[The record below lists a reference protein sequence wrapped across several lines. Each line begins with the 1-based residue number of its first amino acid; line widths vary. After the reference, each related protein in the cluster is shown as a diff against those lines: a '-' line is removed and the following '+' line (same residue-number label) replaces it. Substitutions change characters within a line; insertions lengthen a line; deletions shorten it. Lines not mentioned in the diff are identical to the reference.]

1 MNNLQTAAAMVS
13 LYLLQT
19 NTGQLEGVPA
29 NPRLIKNK
37 EFEDLKRSILVF
49 PQMLELRP
57 IVYAGEYIA
66 LGGNQRRAGLL
77 DIAQLTYKQ
86 IAAKLNK
93 LEEFTSK
100 TDEDKAAILAHWEE
114 WSANKDKPVPAF
126 NASHL
131 TTEQMAEFVIKDNV
145 QFGENDW
152 EILANEWDM
161 ERVKNWGAEIPAEWL
176 NPEDLGDSFTLPSG
190 EKNPFTQITFTLTDK
205 QADEVKK
212 MLSKVKK
219 YAAFKECQ
227 FDNTNSNANALHY
240 ILTEIAGKHKDLTE
254 IEADENGND

>member
-1 MNNLQTAAAMVS
+1 MNNLQTAAVMVS

-66 LGGNQRRAGLL
+66 LGGNQRRGALT

-86 IAAKLNK
+86 ISAKLNK
-93 LEEFTSK
+93 LDEFTGK
-100 TDEDKAAILAHWEE
+100 TDEDKAVILEYWQNWCAD
-114 WSANKDKPVPAF
+114 KDKPVPTY

-131 TTEQMAEFVIKDNV
+131 SVEQMAEFVIKDNV

-152 EILANEWDM
+152 DILANEWDT
-161 ERVKNWGAEIPAEWL
+161 EKIQNWGLSLPNEWDG
-176 NPEDLGDSFTLPSG
+176 EESG
-190 EKNPFTQITFTLTDK
+190 ESEKDPF
-205 QADEVKK
+205 ADEGIVAQNQFGVIIMCANESEQERIFNK
-212 MLSKVKK
+212 MQEDGYVCKIVV
-219 YAAFKECQ
+219 
-227 FDNTNSNANALHY
+227 T
-240 ILTEIAGKHKDLTE
+240 
-254 IEADENGND
+254 

>member
-1 MNNLQTAAAMVS
+1 MAEYNDAAVMVS
-13 LYLLQT
+13 LHLLQT
-19 NTGQLEGVPA
+19 NTGQLEGVPE
-29 NPRLIKNK
+29 NPRLIKNQ

-57 IVYAGEYIA
+57 IVYAGDYIA
-66 LGGNQRRAGLL
+66 LGGNQRRGALT

-93 LEEFTSK
+93 LDEFTSK
-100 TDEDKAAILAHWEE
+100 TDEDKAVILEYWQKWCAD
-114 WSANKDKPVPAF
+114 KDKPVPTY

-131 TTEQMAEFVIKDNV
+131 SAEQMAEFVIKDNV

-152 EILANEWDM
+152 AILANEWDM
-161 ERVKNWGAEIPAEWL
+161 ERVKSWGMEIPADWV
-176 NPEDLGDSFTLPSG
+176 NPADLSDDFTLPSG
-190 EKNPFTQITFTLTDK
+190 DKNPFTQITFTLTDK